1 MQSVLWYIDDQGPDP
16 SAQAALDVTCAIEGH
31 LSCLHV
37 SSVSSFNI
45 LDAYGGVAAKHR
57 FIVEAQKRGEKIRMQ
72 TKELLDQENV
82 SWDFNH
88 IEGDP
93 VTAIIRESS
102 LRDIAIVGR
111 APGNSDKKRSTAFF
125 GELLSHIRTPILFQ
139 PYEFI
144 GINLTHPAIICWN
157 GSIEAANALR
167 SSLPLIKIASEVHVV
182 SIDEDKATEFPPDTA
197 SKYLASHG
205 VNAQLQLL
213 SSRSSHPSD
222 ILIST
227 AQNLQAGVMV
237 AGAFG
242 RSRTHEYLFGGVT
255 RNLLLNCPLP
265 LLLVP

>member
-16 SAQAALDVTCAIEGH
+16 SAQAALDVTRAIEGH

-37 SSVSSFNI
+37 SSLGSFNM

-57 FIVEAQKRGEKIRMQ
+57 FIVEAQKHGEKIRMQ
-72 TKELLDQENV
+72 TKERLDKENV
-82 SWDFNH
+82 RWDFNH
-88 IEGDP
+88 FEGDP

-102 LRDIAIVGR
+102 LRDLAILGR
-111 APGNSDKKRSTAFF
+111 PQGNSDKNRPTAFF
-125 GELLSHIRTPILFQ
+125 GELLSHVRTPILFQ
-139 PYEFI
+139 PYDLI
-144 GINLTHPAIICWN
+144 GINLAHPAIICWN

-167 SSLPLIKIASEVHVV
+167 SSLPLIKIASEVHIV
-182 SIDEDKATEFPPDTA
+182 SIDEDKPTELPRDA
-197 SKYLASHG
+197 ACKYLANHG
-205 VNAQLQLL
+205 VDSHLQLL
-213 SSRSSHPSD
+213 SSRNSHPSD

-265 LLLVP
+265 LLLVS